1 MAIVDYS
8 TLQASV
14 ASWLARADLTA
25 TIPDFISLAEARI
38 NRDLRVRKMQ
48 KVRYGLASSGR
59 IPLPDDY
66 IGMVSFKAS
75 YLTTQQMIDLDLNG
89 DFILDG
95 SELLDGEN
103 PTEPFNAIFEVFPQ
117 SRIANPPYSAAGGV
131 ASGYTV
137 IGSEIRLIAGPGN
150 AAYTM
155 TYWAKVPAL
164 SGSAQQN
171 WLLSDEP
178 GLYLYAALI
187 EASPFIGDDERTVLW
202 ATQFKSIIDRMNG
215 NDGNDRYGNAPATML
230 LGATP

>member
-1 MAIVDYS
+1 MAIVDYA

-14 ASWLARADLTA
+14 ANWLARADLTA
-25 TIPDFISLAEARI
+25 VIPDFISLAEARI

-48 KVRYGLASSGR
+48 KTQYGLASSGK
-59 IPLPDDY
+59 IALPDDFA
-66 IGMVSFKAS
+66 GMISFKAS
-75 YLTTQQMIDLDLNG
+75 YLTTQEMADLDLNG
-89 DFILDG
+89 DFIFDG

-103 PTEPFNAIFEVFPQ
+103 PVETYAAIFEIFPQ
-117 SRIANPPYSAAGGV
+117 SRIANPPYPSAGGY

-137 IGSEIRLIAGPGN
+137 IGSEIRLVDGPGS

-164 SGSAQQN
+164 SASVQQN

-178 GLYLYAALI
+178 GLYLYGALT
-187 EASPFIGDDERTVLW
+187 EASPYIGDDERVLLW
-202 ATQFKSIIDRMNG
+202 ATQFKAIVDRLHA

-230 LGATP
+230 QGATP